1 MRGAAAPTGATRT
14 GKNTVARHCL
24 YVPEIPWNDSCASG
38 LIATFLGYS
47 STYGSGGLCNSS
59 DASTYQLLDIF
70 AGGGGP
76 SGCATGGA
84 LGRGGTCAGLCQ
96 ARLAIGLRG
105 NPNDG
110 VRDLPDVSMFG
121 ADGVW
126 GNSYVICD
134 SDPADFGGGCLTG
147 WGGASF
153 GAPIMAGIQALVSQ
167 QTGSRQGNPN
177 PVYYSLAAAEAGYGT
192 SGSPCNSSLG
202 NQRCQLLHF
211 L

>member
-1 MRGAAAPTGATRT
+1 
-14 GKNTVARHCL
+14 
-24 YVPEIPWNDSCASG
+24 
-38 LIATFLGYS
+38 
-47 STYGSGGLCNSS
+47 
-59 DASTYQLLDIF
+59 
-70 AGGGGP
+70 
-76 SGCATGGA
+76 
-84 LGRGGTCAGLCQ
+84 
-96 ARLAIGLRG
+96 
-105 NPNDG
+105 
-110 VRDLPDVSMFG
+110 MFG

-192 SGSPCNSSLG
+192 SSSPCNSSLG
-202 NQRCQLLHF
+202 NQAASSCIFYDVTEGDNSVPCIGSQNCYVPSGTYGVLSISNSAFQPAYLAAPGWDFATGIGTLNAYNLVMGFPTSVAVTLGYKPKALHF
-211 L
+211 PKEIFLGSNGASSSDRFVTIVDPKGSKLTRSRGHD